1 MKSLSEIF
9 GTLRNPC
16 IYIRAS
22 KACRTCEDHEYSE
35 LWDSQNSFIKHFQG
49 YLDIFRDI
57 DAYSATFTCAQL
69 GRKGEAS
76 PVIFENWKICPD
88 FGKKDPDCDHLWVKL
103 SIQNMV
109 LKVSRRK
116 NFKMVPNGGSF
127 SWVFWRINYRNAL
140 DPTPAFLRNT
150 PS

>member
-1 MKSLSEIF
+1 MLRHIEGHLGTLWHNLALQRRVKPLSEIF
-9 GTLRNPC
+9 GTLRNPW

-76 PVIFENWKICPD
+76 PVIF
-88 FGKKDPDCDHLWVKL
+88 
-103 SIQNMV
+103 
-109 LKVSRRK
+109 
-116 NFKMVPNGGSF
+116 
-127 SWVFWRINYRNAL
+127 
-140 DPTPAFLRNT
+140 
-150 PS
+150 